1 MAQYFNCGIVADDLT
16 GACDTAI
23 KFAKG
28 NRTVAVTHRLESI
41 VLQSPS
47 VLAVSTNSRNDELP
61 TVLARTVDA
70 CVAMEAS
77 GRCVSYVKIDS
88 ALRGYPGAQVDA
100 ALQATG
106 RSSAIISPALPSHG
120 RRLVA
125 GRLESDSCTENN
137 NMHLPT
143 VLEDQGLHSVLHI
156 GQECVR
162 GGGGDLLRRLQDA
175 LKGAVQ
181 AIVIDA
187 SCDEDLKNI
196 VAVCQCLQP
205 MPLLVGS
212 AGLAGQVAAFQ
223 EPRGQEMPNK
233 VPCMPRSNGSCVF
246 VVGSDHPTTVQQL
259 DRFISER
266 DPVTTDTDSRDLRYV
281 ESGLQSGDDLVIRV
295 LWRKPEEALAGIIG
309 SDHWP
314 GIGGVFA
321 CGGDT
326 AQLVCDVLDV
336 EAINLKGEILPGVPW
351 GILKGGSIAD
361 GCHMSMKSGG
371 FGDELTL
378 ERVRQFFCGQ
388 PSCRV

>member
-1 MAQYFNCGIVADDLT
+1 MAQDFSFGIVADDLT
-16 GACDTAI
+16 GACDTGI
-23 KFAKG
+23 KFSKG
-28 NRTVAVTHRLESI
+28 NRAVAVTHRLGSI
-41 VLQSPS
+41 VLQSS
-47 VLAVSTNSRNDELP
+47 LVLAVSTNSRNDELS
-61 TVLARTVDA
+61 TVFARTVDA
-70 CVAMEAS
+70 CAAMEAS

-88 ALRGYPGAQVDA
+88 ALRGYPGAQIGA
-100 ALQATG
+100 TLQATG

-125 GRLESDSCTENN
+125 GRLESDSCAEHK

-143 VLEDQGLHSVLHI
+143 ALEDQGLHSVLHI
-156 GQECVR
+156 GQKCVR
-162 GGGGDLLRRLQDA
+162 GGGSNLLRRLQDA
-175 LKGAVQ
+175 LQGAVQ

-212 AGLAGQVAAFQ
+212 AGLAGQVAAFH
-223 EPRGQEMPNK
+223 EPQGHEMRNK
-233 VPCMPRSNGSCVF
+233 VPSMPRSNGSCVF
-246 VVGSDHPTTVQQL
+246 FVGSDHPTTVEQL

-266 DPVTTDTDSRDLRYV
+266 DPVMTDTDSRDLRSV
-281 ESGLQSGDDLVIRV
+281 ESGLQSGEDLVIRI
-295 LWRKPEEALAGIIG
+295 LWHKPEEALTEIIG

-314 GIGGVFA
+314 GITGVFA

-336 EAINLKGEILPGVPW
+336 QAINLKGEILPGVPW
-351 GILKGGSIAD
+351 GVLMGGIAD
-361 GCHMSMKSGG
+361 GCHISMKSGG

-378 ERVRQFFCGQ
+378 ERVRQFFYGQ